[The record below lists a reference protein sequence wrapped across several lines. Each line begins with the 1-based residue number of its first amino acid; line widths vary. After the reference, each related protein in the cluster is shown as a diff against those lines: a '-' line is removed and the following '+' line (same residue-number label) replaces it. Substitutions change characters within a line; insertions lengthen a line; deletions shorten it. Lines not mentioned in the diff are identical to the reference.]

1 MMPETDSEK
10 WDDRER
16 VALPNLSAAAFVSD
30 TDRAALENIQK
41 IPLLPTILRKFNE
54 MALDRIS
61 YARNSAESV
70 RCGPKQY
77 HTLYKM
83 LQESCRVLEITEP
96 ELYIRQAETLNAYT
110 SGTDR
115 TFIVLHSS
123 LVEKF
128 TDEEILFIIG
138 HECGHIKAG
147 HVLYQ
152 ELGRMLMPLLEM
164 LGQATLG
171 LGQIAGI
178 GVVAAFYEWMR
189 QAEMSCDRAGLL
201 VCQDRTAALSG
212 LMRLGGGSS
221 RFDNEANLDTFLE
234 QARNHSQSAGLEGL
248 SKALLFV
255 MYNWQLTHPQ
265 VVFRAKGL
273 DEWEQSGA
281 YDRIIG
287 GEYTRD
293 MAQSFQLGK
302 RVQCPQC
309 KKQVSATVSFCPNCG
324 TDLHPERAAQN
335 MAIPCGRCGEQLT
348 PGTKFCPNCGAST
361 VDAPPAYAPPPP
373 YQNAAPPPYQP
384 GQPQPGGVSGFVDG
398 AAQGATNL
406 WNAAKDA
413 IAPQRPPGPVPPVAP
428 YTPPPPVA
436 PYTPPPPIG
445 VASPPS
451 PPVQPPPVV
460 TPPPVVEPRDENK
473 Q

>member
-1 MMPETDSEK
+1 MMPDTDTPK

-77 HTLYKM
+77 RTLYRM

-96 ELYIRQAETLNAYT
+96 ELYIRQSETLNAYT

-123 LVEKF
+123 LVEHF
-128 TDEEILFIIG
+128 ADEEILFIIG

-152 ELGRMLMPLLEM
+152 ELGRMLMPLLDII
-164 LGQATLG
+164 GQATLG

-178 GVVAAFYEWMR
+178 GAVAAFYEWMR

-201 VCQDRTAALSG
+201 VCQDRRAALSG
-212 LMRLGGGSS
+212 LMRLGGGST
-221 RFDNEANLDTFLE
+221 RFDHEANLDTFLE

-281 YDRIIG
+281 YNRIIG
-287 GEYTRD
+287 GEYPRD
-293 MAQSFQLGK
+293 MAGTYQMGK
-302 RVQCPQC
+302 RVQCPSC
-309 KKQVSATVSFCPNCG
+309 KKQVSASVSFCPDCG

-335 MAIPCGRCGEQLT
+335 MAIPCPRCGEQLT
-348 PGTKFCPNCGAST
+348 PGTRFCPNCGAGAS
-361 VDAPPAYAPPPP
+361 DAASLP
-373 YQNAAPPPYQP
+373 YQNAPQQPAYSPPQAS
-384 GQPQPGGVSGFVDG
+384 GVAGFVDG

-413 IAPQRPPGPVPPVAP
+413 IAPQRPSEPAPPHNPPVTP
-428 YTPPPPVA
+428 YTPPLPMGYAPPVQ
-436 PYTPPPPIG
+436 
-445 VASPPS
+445 S
-451 PPVQPPPVV
+451 PVQPPPVV
-460 TPPPVVEPRDENK
+460 TPPPVVVTPRKEDAP
-473 Q
+473 